1 MFKQED
7 LTYFS
12 IYIIKLDLSYKVK
25 TSDSRPKYI
34 WLVFP
39 WFLTILRNNKH
50 LENLELRI
58 WSQLLIIHRNLMPIN
73 LTLVFAPLTQLV
85 TGYSILK
92 ALIR

>member
-25 TSDSRPKYI
+25 ILDSRPKYI

-39 WFLTILRNNKH
+39 WFLAILGNNEH
-50 LENLELRI
+50 LENSKLKI
-58 WSQLLIIHRNLMPIN
+58 WSQLLVIHRDLTPVN
-73 LTLVFAPLTQLV
+73 LTLVFTPST
-85 TGYSILK
+85 
-92 ALIR
+92 